1 MCVVFSLGQPESIY
15 FNDARER
22 VKFLVIRFIDLIML
36 RFSKQI
42 YGPGFF
48 CIVSADIMNMKYET

>member
-1 MCVVFSLGQPESIY
+1 MESLLNMDLTGFFFFSSL
-15 FNDARER
+15 
-22 VKFLVIRFIDLIML
+22 RFIDLIML